1 MTAIPRRP
9 EQSDGSA
16 TRLHLRT
23 YSLLGLLV
31 VIAMVFHVLSGGL
44 FLTPRNLYNLVVQ
57 TSVVAILACGMTL
70 VIVTRN
76 IDLSV
81 GSLLGFVGMIIA
93 VLQIEVFPKEVA
105 WNWPLTVVIGLFA
118 GALIGAWHGAWIA
131 FARVPSFVV
140 TLGGLLVFRGAAF
153 EVAQGRTLAPF
164 DPVYQF
170 LGGGIDGA
178 IGSGPSWLLFVILMG
193 VYASAE
199 VLIHRRQVRLGFAT
213 SARARLFRVGLVAL
227 AGVAFVA
234 TMNAYDKPRTD
245 IGRGIPFP
253 ALILLAVILV
263 MEFIARFTTFGRY
276 VFAIGGNQDAARLSG
291 IPTRQTVLWV
301 YVIMGL
307 LCAVAAVVTT
317 ARLNAGTSSTG
328 ELLELSA
335 IAAAVIGGVSLGGG
349 RGTVAGAVIGALV
362 IQSLDSGM
370 VLVGAS
376 SSQRMILIGLVLMV
390 AVLVDQ
396 TLGHRDRE

>member
-1 MTAIPRRP
+1 MSAPPRQP
-9 EQSDGSA
+9 LQAGGPA
-16 TRLHLRT
+16 HGLHLRT
-23 YSLLGLLV
+23 FSLLLLLV
-31 VIAMVFHVLSGGL
+31 GIAAVFHVLSGGL

-93 VLQIEVFPKEVA
+93 LLQIELFPKEAV
-105 WNWPLTVVIGLFA
+105 WNWPLTVLIGLMA
-118 GALIGAWHGAWIA
+118 GALIGAWHGVWVAWA
-131 FARVPSFVV
+131 GVPSFVV

-178 IGSGPSWLLFVILMG
+178 IGSGPSWLLYAVLMG
-193 VYASAE
+193 IYALTE
-199 VLIHRRQVRLGFAT
+199 ITIHRRQVRLGFPT
-213 SARARLFRVGLVAL
+213 SARARLLRVGMVAL
-227 AGVAFVA
+227 AAAAFVA
-234 TMNAYDKPRTD
+234 TMNAYTKPRTD

-253 ALILLAVILV
+253 ALILLAVMFG
-263 MEFIARFTTFGRY
+263 MEIIARFTTFGRY
-276 VFAIGGNQDAARLSG
+276 VFAIGGNPEAARLSG

-335 IAAAVIGGVSLGGG
+335 IAAAVIGGVSLSGGC
-349 RGTVAGAVIGALV
+349 GTVTGAVIGALV

-376 SSQRMILIGLVLMV
+376 SSQRMILIGLVLMF
-390 AVLVDQ
+390 AVLADQ
-396 TLGHRDRE
+396 AFSRRDKE